1 MQHMKNEISSK
12 MVFLTKEGKLYTIGD
27 FINED
32 GIMYSNDSYKKQ
44 RYNWRS
50 LYPSYYDETY
60 DWYGYDYKGSV
71 SKTTTVI
78 PEDYEIVDMMW
89 LEDNYVMTT
98 DGVLDEGYD
107 YLMDSRENVW
117 RYDWVN
123 DYAVKAPG
131 YYALDEQL
139 QPVRYNED
147 LSEPVMIGKN

>member
-1 MQHMKNEISSK
+1 M
-12 MVFLTKEGKLYTIGD
+12 
-27 FINED
+27 
-32 GIMYSNDSYKKQ
+32 
-44 RYNWRS
+44 R
-50 LYPSYYDETY
+50 
-60 DWYGYDYKGSV
+60 YDYKGSV

-107 YLMDSRENVW
+107 YLMDSRGNVW

-131 YYALDEQL
+131 YCALNEQL